1 MYSGSGSH
9 RNQQH
14 FHQNQPHHQR
24 HEVRQAIHPTHPPC
38 WPSFERNQEGAAR
51 LERLKK
57 HRAELQ
63 SETQT
68 SASSIQQAREVRVQT
83 KRLESAIASL
93 EATLQEAQQ
102 NTKHEMLRACNRL
115 DSLSQDNCDR
125 HQELTATC
133 SRIEA
138 SVGPR
143 HHEALAAA
151 CTRIEALVE
160 KQAHEIS
167 QLRAGVEQKLTLAS
181 ACSQRETSCN
191 QMLQMRR
198 ELSDLRAD
206 VDRTATKHNCVLSG
220 NTIVERLFVTSRTQT
235 GSKTLQRI
243 GSADLQ

>member
-1 MYSGSGSH
+1 MTS
-9 RNQQH
+9 
-14 FHQNQPHHQR
+14 QR
-24 HEVRQAIHPTHPPC
+24 DQVILHSALVAPNALTLVFCHERKGLLYTLIAFLVYTLNC
-38 WPSFERNQEGAAR
+38 VFV
-51 LERLKK
+51 
-57 HRAELQ
+57 LQ
-63 SETQT
+63 IVFSQFG
-68 SASSIQQAREVRVQT
+68 
-83 KRLESAIASL
+83 LY
-93 EATLQEAQQ
+93 
-102 NTKHEMLRACNRL
+102 TKHW
-115 DSLSQDNCDR
+115 
-125 HQELTATC
+125 
-133 SRIEA
+133 
-138 SVGPR
+138 P
-143 HHEALAAA
+143 
-151 CTRIEALVE
+151 